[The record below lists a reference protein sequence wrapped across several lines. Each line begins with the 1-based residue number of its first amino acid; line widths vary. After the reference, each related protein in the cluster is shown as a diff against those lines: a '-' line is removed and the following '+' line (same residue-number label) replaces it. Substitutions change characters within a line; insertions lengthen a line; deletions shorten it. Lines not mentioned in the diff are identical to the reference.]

1 MLTVYGVCSV
11 AGQALSWQCLEVFR
25 ITEISIQWLSYRQL
39 KLVTSGVLGPAL
51 NFSTDQKLRRVASV
65 GKNEFNT
72 VGIGTKQNLIF
83 ERCWTNYFICI
94 YLSYIYLKVSL
105 ETVIVPILCYSS
117 NNLKFQAYED
127 WPFSECDKST
137 LVTWLLEYQALKDD
151 MKFFFVSF
159 VRELIFSDIY
169 ILNLMFACIHCLG

>member
-1 MLTVYGVCSV
+1 M
-11 AGQALSWQCLEVFR
+11 
-25 ITEISIQWLSYRQL
+25 
-39 KLVTSGVLGPAL
+39 TSGVLGPAL

-65 GKNEFNT
+65 GKNELNT
-72 VGIGTKQNLIF
+72 VGIGTKQIWYLKDVGRTILF
-83 ERCWTNYFICI
+83 CI

-137 LVTWLLEYQALKDD
+137 LVTWLLEY
-151 MKFFFVSF
+151 
-159 VRELIFSDIY
+159 
-169 ILNLMFACIHCLG
+169 